1 MSRQKEI
8 ARLMRLR
15 GIKPRKRVSRRLD
28 RAFEEERQAEA
39 PAPEPSS
46 PPDPQSVYD
55 TPDSWSAL

>member
-39 PAPEPSS
+39 
-46 PPDPQSVYD
+46 
-55 TPDSWSAL
+55 